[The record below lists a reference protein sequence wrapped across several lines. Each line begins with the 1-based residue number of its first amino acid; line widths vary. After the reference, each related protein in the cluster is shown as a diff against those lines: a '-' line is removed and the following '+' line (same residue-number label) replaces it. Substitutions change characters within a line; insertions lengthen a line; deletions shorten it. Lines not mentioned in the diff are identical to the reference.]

1 MDRLSRFPL
10 FRSAYKTMT
19 RTEKR
24 IVDYIITHDKEIMTE
39 TIAELAS
46 HTKSSEIS
54 VSRFCKKLGFSGLQS
69 LKIALAS
76 DMAQSEG
83 VVFPALIAE
92 DTTQTIA
99 TRIFKNI
106 SDGLQDTLKLL
117 DFQAIDQSADLLLK
131 ARQIL
136 VFGFGNSATVCQ
148 DIETRFL
155 RFGLSIHAYEDA
167 HMQFT
172 TAALAKQND
181 VVIAVSHRGTT
192 RELLDSVKIAK
203 KNGASLIA
211 ITSYIH
217 SPLAELADIVLSGMG
232 REVRFCSEAISSR
245 LIHMAISDVLYMR
258 LAMRIPDLYEKN
270 MQKMREAIIKKRVP

>member
-99 TRIFKNI
+99 TRILKI
-106 SDGLQDTLKLL
+106 SQTGSKT
-117 DFQAIDQSADLLLK
+117 
-131 ARQIL
+131 
-136 VFGFGNSATVCQ
+136 
-148 DIETRFL
+148 
-155 RFGLSIHAYEDA
+155 H
-167 HMQFT
+167 
-172 TAALAKQND
+172 
-181 VVIAVSHRGTT
+181 
-192 RELLDSVKIAK
+192 
-203 KNGASLIA
+203 
-211 ITSYIH
+211 
-217 SPLAELADIVLSGMG
+217 
-232 REVRFCSEAISSR
+232 
-245 LIHMAISDVLYMR
+245 
-258 LAMRIPDLYEKN
+258 
-270 MQKMREAIIKKRVP
+270 